1 MLFLCTASGLVNV
14 ALEGPGHKPWSNAHS
29 AAEDGLGRGDV
40 YCRQDPIAI
49 VRPCLLAVSLLY
61 HGIAQVYTSHVIAVQ
76 GCLMAWRS
84 SRTSC
89 RPKVMQLG
97 QCMDALSGQPQP
109 HEDEAV
115 TDPCEDICSA
125 KGKGT
130 PLRVPGLGQEDGPMW
145 MYGGG
150 PTGWK
155 VLIEHLP
162 SNVSDATIGNYCD
175 GQVHICVLSHS
186 PQSRIASALVTF
198 GDLPQPSRLLSSWQ
212 GPRSMMLEKCVGL
225 RSNGSE
231 SPD

>member
-1 MLFLCTASGLVNV
+1 M
-14 ALEGPGHKPWSNAHS
+14 S
-29 AAEDGLGRGDV
+29 A
-40 YCRQDPIAI
+40 C
-49 VRPCLLAVSLLY
+49 S
-61 HGIAQVYTSHVIAVQ
+61 VIAVPWNCT
-76 GCLMAWRS
+76 GVYV
-84 SRTSC
+84 SC
-89 RPKVMQLG
+89 HCSARLSDGVALIKDKLQAKADAIG

-109 HEDEAV
+109 HEDEAM

-175 GQVHICVLSHS
+175 GQVHICVLSHN
-186 PQSRIASALVTF
+186 PRSRIASALVTF
-198 GDLPQPSRLLSSWQ
+198 GDLPQAIKAFEQLAMATFNDAGEMRRATVKWFRKP
-212 GPRSMMLEKCVGL
+212 
-225 RSNGSE
+225 
-231 SPD
+231 